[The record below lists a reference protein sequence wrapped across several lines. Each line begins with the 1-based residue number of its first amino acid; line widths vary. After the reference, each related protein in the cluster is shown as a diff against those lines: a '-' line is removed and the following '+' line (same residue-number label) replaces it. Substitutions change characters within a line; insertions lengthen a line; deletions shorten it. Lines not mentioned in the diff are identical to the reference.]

1 MNYTVYRYLLF
12 FLFILPLDTY
22 SSVSFTT
29 GDSLLLSMS
38 HSQNFYNSGFYLE
51 IKVNHPE
58 AVVKFT
64 LDCSTPSIQNG
75 EIFQSPVFI
84 DSTCVIKAFAY
95 SVTDTSEIIT
105 QTFIFPESVKKQ
117 GRVPTGFPMVW
128 GGSTSIGADYA
139 MDKDVTMNP
148 VYSGEFEQALKSL
161 PVVSLSMSV
170 DDWFNSQTGLY
181 VGYPNSDISREKAV
195 TAEFLF
201 SDTTQNFA
209 VNCGVQNQGGTS
221 IINWKVPKQSMR
233 LLFKEKYG
241 PKKLKK
247 KLFPDAEIESINTLV
262 LDGFLYSWLHPWDE
276 KQRVTTLFFRD
287 QLASDMQ
294 NKMGWPS
301 FHGIY
306 VHLFINGLYWGM
318 YDLHERPDE
327 EFLAEYLFAQPE
339 DFDIIKHNP
348 KTIVQGSNATY
359 LEMLEFARKGLSTQA
374 ALKKMEQYLDLPAF
388 IDYMILNFYLGNFD
402 WAHQNYYAARNKIQG
417 TGFRFYTWDA
427 EHVMRY
433 SELEYNNIN
442 KSDEGGPTEI
452 HTHLKKNA
460 EYRIMFADAVYRHFF
475 NEGVLTPES
484 FRESFVNRK
493 NEIEKAVILES
504 ARWGDYLENTVN
516 VTYTRDEHWTPEV
529 NRVLAEY
536 IPNRRDVVLRQLK
549 ADFSGLFPAVMP
561 PLFFEQPG
569 SNPLLSTIEISN
581 PNNGGTIYFTL
592 DGSDPRAVGGAINGI
607 KYTKKLEVQ
616 NGSFLKSR
624 VLADDKKTWS
634 ALAEKAVQQTGVYG
648 ESLEISE
655 IMYHPAEGFPEF
667 IEIMNTGKTTAVLD
681 GFNFFEGISFDFKTG
696 TRLFPGEGIVLTN
709 DTLLFRDKY
718 GFGAFGQFNKQL
730 DNAGE
735 VLVFQNRYG
744 QVIDSVAFSDSLPW
758 PVNADGSG
766 SSIEIIDSGSDNSV
780 ASNWKVSAT
789 INGTPFQMQTVTEQE
804 PIFYPN
810 PFSDKVFVDFL
821 NPDLA
826 YKSFRTEIYNLT
838 GSLIKSVESYGNGT
852 VIEIPMNDVTQGI
865 YVFKIS
871 LTNNSEFRLV
881 PFKAVKVNR

>member
-1 MNYTVYRYLLF
+1 MGQFIFRFQFIF
-12 FLFILPLDTY
+12 FLIFPAIGYATVN
-22 SSVSFTT
+22 VSAS
-29 GDSLLLSMS
+29 DSLQINLS
-38 HSQNFYNSGFYLE
+38 HSHNFYDSGFYLE
-51 IKVNHPE
+51 ITANHPD
-58 AVVKFT
+58 AVVVFT
-64 LDCSTPSIQNG
+64 RDCSTPSIQNG
-75 EIFQSPVFI
+75 GKYLNPVFI

-105 QTFIFPESVKKQ
+105 QTFIFSESVARQ
-117 GRVPTGFPMVW
+117 GNAPEGFPLVW

-139 MDKDVTMNP
+139 MDEHITMNP
-148 VYSGEFEQALKSL
+148 AYEGEFEQALKSL

-170 DDWFNSQTGLY
+170 DDWFNHQTGLY

-201 SDTTQNFA
+201 SDSTQNFT

-241 PKKLKK
+241 PRKLKK

-327 EFLAEYLFAQPE
+327 EFLAEHLFAQPE

-348 KTIVQGSNATY
+348 KTIVQGSNAAY
-359 LEMLEFARKGLSTQA
+359 LEMLEFARKGLSTTA
-374 ALKKMEQYLDLPAF
+374 ALKSMEQYLDLPAF

-402 WAHQNYYAARNKIQG
+402 WAHQNYYAARNKTQG

-442 KSDEGGPTEI
+442 KSDQGGPTEI
-452 HTHLKKNA
+452 HTLLKKNA
-460 EYRIMFADAVYRHFF
+460 EYRMMFTDAVYRHFF
-475 NEGVLTPES
+475 NGGVLTPES
-484 FRESFVNRK
+484 FRESFVHRK

-504 ARWGDYLENTVN
+504 ARWGDYFENTTN
-516 VTYTRDEHWTPEV
+516 VTYTRDEHWIPEV
-529 NRVLAEY
+529 NRVLSEY

-549 ADFSGLFPAVMP
+549 ADFSGLFPSVMP
-561 PLFFEQPG
+561 PLFFEQTN
-569 SNPLLSTIEISN
+569 SNSQLSTIEISN
-581 PNNGGTIYFTL
+581 PNKSGTIYFTL

-607 KYTKKLEVQ
+607 KYAKKLEVQ

-648 ESLEISE
+648 ESLVISE

-667 IEIMNTGKTTAVLD
+667 IEIMNAGKITVVLD
-681 GFNFFEGISFDFKTG
+681 GFKFSDGLSFDFKTG
-696 TRLFPGEGIVLTN
+696 KRLFPGEGIVLTN
-709 DTLLFRDKY
+709 DTLLFSNKY
-718 GFGAFGQFNKQL
+718 GFGAFGQYNKQL

-735 VLVFQNRYG
+735 QLVFQNRLS
-744 QVIDSVAFSDSLPW
+744 QSVDSVAYSDSLPW

-766 SSIEIIDSGSDNSV
+766 FSIEIINSGSDNSV
-780 ASNWKVSAT
+780 ASNWKAST
-789 INGTPFQMQTVTEQE
+789 KINGTPFQMQTATDQE
-804 PIFYPN
+804 PLFYPN

-826 YKSFRTEIYNLT
+826 YKSFQTEIYNLT
-838 GSLIKSVESYGNGT
+838 GSMVKSVESYGNGT
-852 VIEIPMNDVTQGI
+852 VIEIPMDDVTKGI

-871 LTNNSEFRLV
+871 LTNNSEFRLA
-881 PFKAVKVNR
+881 PIKAVKVNR